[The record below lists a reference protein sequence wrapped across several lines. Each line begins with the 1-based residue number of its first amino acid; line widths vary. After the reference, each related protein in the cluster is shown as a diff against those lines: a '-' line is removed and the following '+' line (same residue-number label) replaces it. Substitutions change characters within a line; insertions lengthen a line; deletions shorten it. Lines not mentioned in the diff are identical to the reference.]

1 MKKAKIRKTGEI
13 VNIIC
18 FNCTTRRCKY
28 DSVSYIDSKGAEHV
42 EEPLN
47 YYWDFE
53 EIPNLDATI
62 NWEQRRYELA
72 KELLKI
78 LISKPNETCFIEE
91 RLAIKRADKLIEILK
106 ED

>member
-1 MKKAKIRKTGEI
+1 MCWIGRKNTKQIAKRDFYVYKIG
-13 VNIIC
+13 VVL
-18 FNCTTRRCKY
+18 

-91 RLAIKRADKLIEILK
+91 RIAIKRADKLIEILK